1 MGTSDVYLQRW
12 ARPAVNIYVHTYY
25 WHTIGNLKVITS
37 PSSNSKLIEILL
49 NWSLC
54 LCQYPP
60 IQDLKMLTDSLYEFI
75 WNARPGAKSSGLGT
89 RVQMRFT
96 YHTSK
101 YLKVVGK

>member
-60 IQDLKMLTDSLYEFI
+60 IQDLKMLTVFTNLY
-75 WNARPGAKSSGLGT
+75 GMLGLVL
-89 RVQMRFT
+89 R
-96 YHTSK
+96 
-101 YLKVVGK
+101 VVGLAQEYK